1 MLFRASRHFY
11 TILTNRTIPQSQCV
25 NALPSSTSF
34 LQINDAEFVAIVFCV
49 NALPSS
55 TSFLLR
61 QRLKPRRKSPPCVN
75 ALPSSTSFLRN
86 ITSFRSHQE
95 TVSMLF
101 RAPLHFYS
109 IIINCSILRRPCINA
124 LPSPTSFLPPTC
136 QKPLI
141 YKAF

>member
-101 RAPLHFYS
+101 RAPRHFYDLLHS
-109 IIINCSILRRPCINA
+109 IDFSKDLCVNA
-124 LPSPTSFLPPTC
+124 LPSSTSFLPHPVRN
-136 QKPLI
+136 P
-141 YKAF
+141 